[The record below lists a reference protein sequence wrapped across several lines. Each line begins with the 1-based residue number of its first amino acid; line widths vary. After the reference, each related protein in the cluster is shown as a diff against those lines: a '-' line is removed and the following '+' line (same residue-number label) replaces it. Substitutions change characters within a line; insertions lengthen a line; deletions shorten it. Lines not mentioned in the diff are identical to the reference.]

1 MSLYIENSHRNNGL
15 SAFIL
20 AACFVF
26 PASLV
31 NALGLGDITV
41 DSVLNQ
47 PMDGKIK
54 LTNLGSY
61 DANDIRV
68 KMASLSDFE
77 RSGVEMTSFLGD
89 ILFETV
95 QDSQGGA
102 TISMSS
108 EAPVQEPYLNFV
120 VEAYWPDGRVLREY
134 TVLLDLPLYAAGTQD
149 TDSFKPAK
157 SLPAANKA
165 ESAPA
170 RRFDPGMSGNSYT
183 VGSEDTLWGI
193 ARKVTPAGA
202 TIQQTMIVIQQD
214 NPKAFRNGNIN
225 QLRHGALLN
234 LPRAKKVADLDG
246 QTAIQEVRQQNQRW
260 KSQSLTKVPLD
271 ASKSPAYAANV
282 EPNTG
287 GKLSLASGGTS
298 SATSIGDSR
307 SSNIDA
313 DLASTKEKLDEQ
325 SRANQ
330 ALEAR
335 MVELQE
341 QMGTL
346 QTLIELKDKQIAQLQ
361 DSRLND
367 SASVIDKGT
376 SESTV
381 TVEDEISSLP
391 PEEQAAEQVADIK
404 PVETK
409 PAITASFE
417 EPSFIDIVMGNLTY
431 IVAALLAV
439 LLIVYF
445 FIQRKNKTENET
457 DQYADDSFEQE
468 EVVEAEGDW
477 NDFDA
482 EDDLAATVD
491 QSPVIAEAQV
501 LINNGDIDKALHVLE
516 TAVGKE
522 PHRGDIRL
530 KHLEVLAGNNMAKQ
544 FKIHYMG
551 LKAISSSDVI
561 EEANKIV
568 ANTPGADSW
577 LKEADDTNISAE
589 EKFTEMDYDGIENN
603 EVGFD
608 ITGDFDIDEVDD
620 IEGLDMASISAGN
633 TSLEE
638 EGDIDLN
645 LEEFDAEMDEAAHSI
660 SGLDEDLDND
670 FSQDLLATK
679 EGGEG
684 LNDLADLDDL
694 LGNEVL
700 DDSHEE
706 LSLDDGLTVDE
717 SDIDLTDNSIAS
729 LDELELDNATVD
741 ELQDDIGLDG
751 DFNFDLDDDDLD
763 DFAGAEDDDMGTRI
777 ELAKAY
783 VELGDEDGAKEI
795 LNEVIAQG
803 TDEQKAEA
811 QSLFQSL

>member
-89 ILFETV
+89 IRFETV

-165 ESAPA
+165 ESVPA
-170 RRFDPGMSGNSYT
+170 RRFDPSMSGNSYT

-367 SASVIDKGT
+367 SASVIDKGA

-391 PEEQAAEQVADIK
+391 PEEQAAKQVAEIK
-404 PVETK
+404 PVEAK

-457 DQYADDSFEQE
+457 DQYADDSFEQD

-522 PHRGDIRL
+522 PHRSDIRL

-589 EKFTEMDYDGIENN
+589 EKFPEMDYDSIEDN

-608 ITGDFDIDEVDD
+608 STGDFDIDEVDD

-729 LDELELDNATVD
+729 LDELELDDATVD